1 MKRLATLLVI
11 VAVLASFVAAC
22 AAPTPE
28 VIEKEVVVEKPVIQT
43 VVIEKEVV
51 VEKEVPVTVEVEKEV
66 VVEKE
71 VPVTVEVMVEPTPI
85 PEPKTLRIVKME
97 PNVGLDPAI
106 ASTALS
112 LAPMSLMHDVL
123 VEFDENWQPLPWVA
137 ESWETNDDKSEWA
150 FHIRDGLAFSDG
162 SPITGEDVKFSFE
175 YLAKGV
181 VFEGRLSVVES
192 IELPDPMT
200 VVLKMSRPVPEFLQ
214 LPASHIGWW
223 IVSKAA
229 CSGGKCGDFTVP
241 GIATSGPWYLEEYI
255 LKDHMTLERNPYYGF
270 EGLPKFD
277 RVLFTWTGDRTA
289 AVAAI
294 EAGQADF
301 TQPVNAPDAGRLEAS
316 PDVGFFTAAR
326 VDQFRGWGIDKE
338 IPPFNDKLVRQAF
351 GYAMEPDEIT
361 ETCWFGYAS
370 SLFGGLFYEEDIE
383 WFPLLGREPWK
394 GKTREERLAIAD
406 ELLTE
411 AGWEDRDG
419 DGIRESYGVE
429 GLEDRTPLSVVAV
442 YEKPWVQ
449 SECHALLTQDY
460 VKDIG
465 FDLQLQGLPKTNY
478 WPDVRAG
485 KQHMWHVGS
494 GTSPLPWLKLY
505 EFFHSKGSRF
515 SAVVRL
521 YGPESEK
528 LDADIDA
535 MLEEQDL
542 EKRKQMMSDLVDYL
556 LDEQF
561 VIATGSQNS
570 LVAGNPDLEGFYTQW
585 NVSMRALIWSDIPG
599 R

>member
-1 MKRLATLLVI
+1 MVRLRSFLI
-11 VAVLASFVAAC
+11 VALTALMVLTSVLAGC
-22 AAPTPE
+22 APTPE
-28 VIEKEVVVEKPVIQT
+28 PQIVKETVVVKETVPVKET
-43 VVIEKEVV
+43 VVVKE
-51 VEKEVPVTVEVEKEV
+51 TVEVL
-66 VVEKE
+66 
-71 VPVTVEVMVEPTPI
+71 VEPTPT

-97 PNVGLDPAI
+97 PNVGLDPGT

-112 LAPMSLMHDVL
+112 LSCMALMHDVL
-123 VEFDENWQPLPWVA
+123 VEFDENWQPIPWVA
-137 ESWETNDDKSEWA
+137 ESWETNDDKSEWT

-175 YLAKGV
+175 YLAESP
-181 VFEGRLSVVES
+181 VFGGRLEVLES

-200 VVLKMSRPVPEFLQ
+200 VVLKLKRPVPEFLQ
-214 LPASHIGWW
+214 LPASQLGWW

-229 CSGGKCGDFTVP
+229 CEGGKCGDFTVP
-241 GIATSGPWYLEEYI
+241 GTVTSGPWYLSEYI

-277 RVLFTWTGDRTA
+277 RVEFTWTGDRTA
-289 AVAAI
+289 AVAAV

-301 TQPVNAPDAGRLEAS
+301 TQPVNAPDAGRLKDNPNVKFHEG
-316 PDVGFFTAAR
+316 PR
-326 VDQFRGWGIDKE
+326 VDQFRGWGFDKE
-338 IPPFNDKLVRQAF
+338 IPPFSDKRVRQAC

-361 ETCWFGYAS
+361 ETCWYGFAS
-370 SLFGGLFYEEDIE
+370 SLWGSLFYEDDTE
-383 WFPLLGREPWK
+383 WCSLLCREPWK

-429 GLEDRTPLSVVAV
+429 GIPDGTPLSVTAV

-460 VKDIG
+460 WKDIG
-465 FDLQLQGLPKTNY
+465 FDLQLQGLPKTTY

-485 KQHMWHVGS
+485 KFQMWHIGS
-494 GTSPLPWLKLY
+494 GTSPIPWYKLY
-505 EFFHSKGSRF
+505 DFFHSKGARF
-515 SAVVRL
+515 TAVARI

-528 LDADIDA
+528 LDADIEA
-535 MLEEQDL
+535 ILEEQDF
-542 EKRKQMMSDLVDYL
+542 EKKKQLMSDLADYL
-556 LDEQF
+556 VDQQF
-561 VIATGSQNS
+561 VIATGSQNF
-570 LVAGNPDLEGFYTQW
+570 LQATNGDMVGFYGSW
-585 NVSMRALIWSDIPG
+585 NGSMRPLLWADIPG